1 MDQVVAELDDQ
12 NEAPLIVRTSRI
24 AVAAG
29 RGVLGLFVTPIGGI
43 SGLVSKTGQGILS
56 RGKNT
61 SKSSLYLDSPEEI
74 STKFLKE
81 LKNMHILSF
90 IKCETSEAEKCWLV
104 LTREVLLL
112 FEEKSFSQI
121 MNWNVSEFK
130 KSSIFPLY

>member
-1 MDQVVAELDDQ
+1 MAELDDQ

-43 SGLVSKTGQGILS
+43 SGLVSKTGQGFLS

-61 SKSSLYLDSPEEI
+61 SKSSVYLDSPEEI

-81 LKNMHILSF
+81 LKNMQIFSF

-112 FEEKSFSQI
+112 LDEKSFSQI
-121 MNWNVSEFK
+121 MNWNVSEIK
-130 KSSIFPLY
+130 KSSIFPSN